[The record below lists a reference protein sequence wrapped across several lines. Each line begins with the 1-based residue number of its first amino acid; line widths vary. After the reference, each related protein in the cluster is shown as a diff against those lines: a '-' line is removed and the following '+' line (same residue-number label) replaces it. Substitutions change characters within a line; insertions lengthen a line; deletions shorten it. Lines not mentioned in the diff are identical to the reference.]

1 VLAYLSGTLKS
12 IELLNSQS
20 DLLVVEV
27 HGVGFE
33 VNVTRRTAATIGQ
46 IGGSVTVFTALSIK
60 ETEWTLFGFSSLEDR
75 ELFFLLQS
83 VSGIGPKLALS
94 LTGNFEAQNL
104 AEAIINQDQKIITQC
119 PGVGSKVA
127 QRLILELKDKMND
140 WYQKRFAQK
149 PAMAPV
155 SQTTEEVRSILAN
168 LGYTNTEINLALIE
182 SRKANIEEDV
192 ETLVRHSL
200 RTLGASALS

>member
-20 DLLVVEV
+20 DLVVVEV

-33 VNVTRRTAATIGQ
+33 VHVTRRTAATIGQ
-46 IGGSVTVFTALSIK
+46 IGALVTVFTALSIK
-60 ETEWTLFGFSSLEDR
+60 ETEWTLFGFSNLEDR

-83 VSGIGPKLALS
+83 VSGIGPKMALA

-104 AEAIINQDQKIITQC
+104 AEAIIHENQKLITQC

-127 QRLILELKDKMND
+127 QRLILELKDKINE

-149 PAMAPV
+149 QALAPV

-182 SRKANIEEDV
+182 SRKANVEEDV